1 MNLPGERETIYQVSR
16 ARGENRT
23 GLAAEV
29 GKEPEEQRKAE
40 AEDEAGDDGEVK
52 RSMLAA
58 MDDVS
63 GEFAEVEW
71 QFRVEIENGA
81 NNY

>member
-1 MNLPGERETIYQVSR
+1 VGE
-16 ARGENRT
+16 
-23 GLAAEV
+23 
-29 GKEPEEQRKAE
+29 EPEEKTEGE

-63 GEFAEVEW
+63 GKFA
-71 QFRVEIENGA
+71 RRNGNFA
-81 NNY
+81 LK